1 MKKELA
7 RLVSAQMCLH
17 SCMTGLRM
25 AAPLMLLRAGESEAA
40 IGVLLALFALSQ
52 VFLALPAG
60 QMAEKHG
67 VKACFGLA
75 TALATGGVLLAAAW
89 PHTLVLSLAAL
100 LSGAACGLVIIA
112 LQRHVSRMSEDLDQL
127 RSAFSWLSIGPAV
140 SNFIGPLS
148 AGVVIDWIG
157 FRSAYLMLALL
168 PLAGWFIL
176 GRVHERRHPAP
187 LKQDNPESAW
197 QLLKHVPLRRLLWVN
212 WFLASCW
219 DVHTF
224 MVPILGHERGVSA
237 SGIGTVLGLFALA
250 ATTTRVLLP
259 WVARRYKERDI
270 ILVAMWVTGLVLG
283 VYPWTGSALTMSLC
297 SLVLG
302 LFLGAVQ
309 PMVMSALHQVTP
321 EHRQGQALAL
331 RLMTINASSVCM
343 PLLFGAASAALGI
356 APVFWIMA
364 TSVTLGSRMTRKL

>member
-1 MKKELA
+1 
-7 RLVSAQMCLH
+7 
-17 SCMTGLRM
+17 
-25 AAPLMLLRAGESEAA
+25 
-40 IGVLLALFALSQ
+40 
-52 VFLALPAG
+52 
-60 QMAEKHG
+60 
-67 VKACFGLA
+67 
-75 TALATGGVLLAAAW
+75 
-89 PHTLVLSLAAL
+89 
-100 LSGAACGLVIIA
+100 
-112 LQRHVSRMSEDLDQL
+112 
-127 RSAFSWLSIGPAV
+127 
-140 SNFIGPLS
+140 
-148 AGVVIDWIG
+148 
-157 FRSAYLMLALL
+157 
-168 PLAGWFIL
+168 
-176 GRVHERRHPAP
+176 
-187 LKQDNPESAW
+187 
-197 QLLKHVPLRRLLWVN
+197 
-212 WFLASCW
+212 
-219 DVHTF
+219 